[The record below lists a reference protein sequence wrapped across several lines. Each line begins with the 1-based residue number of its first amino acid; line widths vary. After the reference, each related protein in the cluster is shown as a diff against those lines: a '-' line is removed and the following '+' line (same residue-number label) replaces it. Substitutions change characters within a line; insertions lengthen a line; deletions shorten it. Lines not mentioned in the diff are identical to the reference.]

1 MELDGIFL
9 SLAFLSY
16 RKINDK
22 TVLYFI
28 LIYITNIFAF
38 IPMLFVGMKA
48 KFYVIKRFEL
58 ALDSGDV
65 MFKAM
70 SGKTTLLVWI
80 IVGLSILT
88 ILFIAICIYFMG
100 FDGFIEALFDIDR
113 AQQNYHKYY
122 SGS

>member
-1 MELDGIFL
+1 
-9 SLAFLSY
+9 
-16 RKINDK
+16 
-22 TVLYFI
+22 
-28 LIYITNIFAF
+28 
-38 IPMLFVGMKA
+38 MKA

-70 SGKTTLLVWI
+70 SDKTTLLVWI

-100 FDGFIEALFDIDR
+100 FCWFYKSTFCIDR
-113 AQQNYHKYY
+113 AQQNYHKDY

>member
-1 MELDGIFL
+1 MI
-9 SLAFLSY
+9 
-16 RKINDK
+16 
-22 TVLYFI
+22 
-28 LIYITNIFAF
+28 
-38 IPMLFVGMKA
+38 FVGMKA

-100 FDGFIEALFDIDR
+100 FAGFIEALFDIDR
-113 AQQNYHKYY
+113 AQQNYHKDH